1 MWESSVYRSIF
12 AEGEANGRDRTSR
25 RVAIALLKEGIAID
39 IIVRATG
46 LSARA
51 IESLR
56 AEELV

>member
-1 MWESSVYRSIF
+1 MQESTVYRSIF
-12 AEGEANGRDRTSR
+12 SEGKDDQKRES
-25 RVAIALLKEGIAID
+25 AIALLKDGIAID

-46 LSARA
+46 LSPRA

>member
-12 AEGEANGRDRTSR
+12 AEGRDRASR
-25 RVAIALLKEGIAID
+25 RIAIALLKEGIAID

>member
-12 AEGEANGRDRTSR
+12 AEGRDRTSR
-25 RVAIALLKEGIAID
+25 RVAIALLKDGIAID

-46 LSARA
+46 LSPKA

>member
-25 RVAIALLKEGIAID
+25 RVAIALLKDGIAID

-56 AEELV
+56 A

>member
-12 AEGEANGRDRTSR
+12 AEGGDRASR
-25 RVAIALLKEGIAID
+25 RIAIALLKEGIAID

-46 LSARA
+46 LSPKA

>member
-12 AEGEANGRDRTSR
+12 AEGRDRASK

-39 IIVRATG
+39 IIVRAIG
-46 LSARA
+46 LSLKA